1 MYSPTFR
8 PVLSPCV
15 GVCRLDEQGV
25 LCLGCRRTTAEIA
38 RWGQMSDDER
48 LRMMEVVLPMREAL
62 AEQ

>member
-1 MYSPTFR
+1 MYSTTFR

-15 GVCRLDEQGV
+15 GVCRLDDAGT

-48 LRMMEVVLPMREAL
+48 LRMMEVVLPMREAT
-62 AEQ
+62 AGQ